1 MFFKGLVDGTVFLKW
16 IWTGFS
22 SDFGR
27 FGSFQ

>member
-22 SDFGR
+22 SDVDWLV
-27 FGSFQ
+27 FQ